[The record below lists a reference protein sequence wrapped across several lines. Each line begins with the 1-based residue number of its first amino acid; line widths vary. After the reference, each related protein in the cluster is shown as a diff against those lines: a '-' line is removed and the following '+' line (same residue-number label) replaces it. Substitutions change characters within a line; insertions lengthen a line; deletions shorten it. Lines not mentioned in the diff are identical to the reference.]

1 MNEENTQ
8 KMLDNFRNCPDY
20 LYKYCSHETAHQ
32 MIENES
38 IRFATRSH
46 FNDPF
51 DIAPV
56 MSKMKEREILAYYD
70 ASPQSFKERGLSK
83 STWKKQLKNNGP
95 TLIERISKVAIDNL
109 NMFKITCLS
118 ENSNHILM
126 WSHYADG
133 HKGVC
138 LQFKDIKQCLNVG
151 KINMHYER
159 VNYVPCDKRPTLK
172 PLSRDHA
179 SIIETLSTKYDIWE
193 YEQEWRIIA
202 YSDTFPSSE
211 AYIKMLKRFLTGC
224 VFGIDMSEEDKVAFK
239 QLCQIKGFDI
249 KFKQARMHKTKYA
262 LVYDEIK

>member
-20 LYKYCSHETAHQ
+20 LYKYCSYTTAHQ

-56 MSKMKEREILAYYD
+56 MSKMKKREILAYYD
-70 ASPQSFKERGLSK
+70 EMAQTFKQSGLSK
-83 STWKKQLKNNGP
+83 SKLKEKLKGNDP
-95 TLIERISKVAIDNL
+95 ALIERMKKIDDNL
-109 NMFKITCLS
+109 LDRFKITCLS

-138 LQFKDIKQCLNVG
+138 LQFKDVKQCLNAG
-151 KINMHYER
+151 EITMHYER

-172 PLSRDHA
+172 PLSTA
-179 SIIETLSTKYDIWE
+179 PVPLIKTLSTKYNMWE
-193 YEQEWRIIA
+193 YEKEWRIIA
-202 YSDTFPSSE
+202 HSDIFKSSE
-211 AYIKMLKRFLTGC
+211 VYIKMLKPFLTGC
-224 VFGIDMSEEDKVAFK
+224 VFGIGMSEADKVAFK
-239 QLCQIKGFDI
+239 QLCQKKGFNI
-249 KFKQARMHKTKYA
+249 KFEQARMHKTKYA
-262 LVYDEIK
+262 LVYDEIE

>member
-8 KMLDNFRNCPDY
+8 KMSDNFQNCPDS
-20 LYKYCSHETAHQ
+20 LYKYCSYTTVCQ

-38 IRFATRSH
+38 IRFAIRTH

-56 MSKMKEREILAYYD
+56 MSKINKKGFLDYYD
-70 ASPQSFKERGLSK
+70 KRHKTLGFSK
-83 STWKKQLKNNGP
+83 SDLIEELKVNTP
-95 TLIERISKVAIDNL
+95 ALIERAQKITDASLDR
-109 NMFKITCLS
+109 FKITCLS
-118 ENSNHILM
+118 ENNNHILM
-126 WSHYADG
+126 WSHYADS

-172 PLSRDHA
+172 PLSTDHA

-211 AYIKMLKRFLTGC
+211 VYIKMLKRFLTGC